1 MNTTDADTV
10 TIRTSPR
17 PGDEESVVRLHGRVY
32 SVERGF
38 DRTFES
44 YVAGPLGEFARR
56 GLSRERLWLAER
68 GSGLV
73 GCVAVVAAAESAA
86 QLRWFLVAPEARGAG
101 VGTRLLTEAVA
112 FAKAQGYDEMIL
124 WTESVLQAA
133 ARLYHAAGFRLAE
146 ERPGRQHWGVDLIE
160 QKYEMPLR

>member
-1 MNTTDADTV
+1 MNPTHADAA

-17 PGDEESVVRLHGRVY
+17 SGDEEAVVRLHGRVY

-38 DRTFES
+38 DATFES

-56 GLSRERLWLAER
+56 RSSRERLWLAER
-68 GSGLV
+68 GSALV
-73 GCVAVVAAAESAA
+73 GCVAVVTASESAA

-101 VGTRLLTEAVA
+101 LGTGLLAEAVA
-112 FAKAQGYDEMIL
+112 FAKTQGYDKIVL
-124 WTESVLQAA
+124 WTESVLHAA
-133 ARLYHAAGFRLAE
+133 ARLYLAAGFRLAE
-146 ERPGRQHWGVDLIE
+146 ERLARHWGVDIIE